1 MKHHPSSSK
10 GIQSLRQQSNIA
22 GETEAEKC
30 FLGFIG
36 KPRKKIE
43 LILSEN
49 LSADFYAGNP
59 VIRDTVKFAL

>member
-1 MKHHPSSSK
+1 MKHHPSTSN
-10 GIQSLRQQSNIA
+10 GIKSLRQQGNIA

-30 FLGFIG
+30 FLGFIR
-36 KPRKKIE
+36 KPRKKIK

-59 VIRDTVKFAL
+59 VIRGTVKFAL